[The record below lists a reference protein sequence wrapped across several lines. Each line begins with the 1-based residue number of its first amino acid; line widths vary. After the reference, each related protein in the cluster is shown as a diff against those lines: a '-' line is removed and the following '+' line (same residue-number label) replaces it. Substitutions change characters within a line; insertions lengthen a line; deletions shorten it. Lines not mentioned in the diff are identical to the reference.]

1 MTAQSSQGTLK
12 RILNVKEIAEF
23 MGMHERT
30 IYRLVNKGKMP
41 GFKLGGKWVF
51 DSNKIDTWITQETD
65 KTILSKIDLGR

>member
-1 MTAQSSQGTLK
+1 MTAQNSHTILK

-65 KTILSKIDLGR
+65 KTILSKIDLDR